1 MYSGKDEKFECK
13 VDFKEYL
20 DLNESYYNVKGV
32 PKEKST
38 KYSLFCGTILMDLKD
53 MDIQLHFVSI
63 LIINI
68 IYLMKLL
75 QGKHNEIQKQKI
87 YLLIYKKK

>member
-1 MYSGKDEKFECK
+1 MAMYSRKDEKFECK

-38 KYSLFCGTILMDLKD
+38 KYSLFCGTILYGSKGYGHTVAFCK
-53 MDIQLHFVSI
+53 HFDNKYYIFNETFTRKTQWNSKTK
-63 LIINI
+63 NI
-68 IYLMKLL
+68 FAYL
-75 QGKHNEIQKQKI
+75 
-87 YLLIYKKK
+87 